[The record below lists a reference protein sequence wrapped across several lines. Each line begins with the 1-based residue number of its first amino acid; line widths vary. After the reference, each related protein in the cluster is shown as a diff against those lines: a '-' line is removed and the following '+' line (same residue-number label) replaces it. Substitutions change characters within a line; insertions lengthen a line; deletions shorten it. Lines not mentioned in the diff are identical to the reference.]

1 MRRILILTNDKNNAV
16 TLRTLLE
23 KYRIEF
29 EIAIGDETGRTIL
42 TERFMNLILLDAA
55 AIKGGTSW
63 IFPFLESRRLRIPI
77 IVVGAGEGALTVPPA
92 NQGDVRFLPQP
103 LEPEAI
109 VAAID
114 AVDRESR
121 KITLERVNAAPLAPL
136 GSFSDD

>member
-29 EIAIGDETGRTIL
+29 EIAIGEETGRTIL

-77 IVVGAGEGALTVPPA
+77 LVVGADETALTAPIA
-92 NQGDVRFLPQP
+92 NADDVRFLPQP
-103 LEPEAI
+103 LEPEKI

-114 AVDRESR
+114 ATDHERR
-121 KITLERVNAAPLAPL
+121 KHTLERVNVAPL